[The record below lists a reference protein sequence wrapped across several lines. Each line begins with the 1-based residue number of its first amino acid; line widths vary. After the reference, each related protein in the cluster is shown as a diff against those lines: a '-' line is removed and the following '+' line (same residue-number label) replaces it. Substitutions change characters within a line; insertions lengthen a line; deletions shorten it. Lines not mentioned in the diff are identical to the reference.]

1 MSMPAPAEGQPK
13 SRTWLIV
20 VIAVVV
26 FCCLCSLCSVL
37 SWYLYTSGDQL
48 FGLTLKL
55 AAGAI

>member
-1 MSMPAPAEGQPK
+1 
-13 SRTWLIV
+13 V